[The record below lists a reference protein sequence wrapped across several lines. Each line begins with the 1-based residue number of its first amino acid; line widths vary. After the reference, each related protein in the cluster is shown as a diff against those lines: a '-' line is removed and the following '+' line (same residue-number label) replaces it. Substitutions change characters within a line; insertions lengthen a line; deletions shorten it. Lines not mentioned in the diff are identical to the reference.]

1 MMPDTPISLRTL
13 GDRSP
18 MREILYHLRWSVP
31 LWLVQLCTAWLP
43 GNRYTTRLRG
53 ALARPFVGKCGK
65 RFCLGKGVSL
75 IGTSELQIGDDV
87 YIARDCFLNC
97 AGGLV
102 LEDGVVLGPFVVLST
117 MQCVFARGMVRH
129 DQVIVHPIR
138 IGRGSWLA
146 AHAVVK
152 AGVRIGAGVMIG
164 GNSAVVKDIE
174 DHVLAAGVPAKVIGP
189 VKERT
194 PDASRIIDHLRDR
207 RRAEAP
213 PDQGSLAA

>member
-1 MMPDTPISLRTL
+1 
-13 GDRSP
+13 

-43 GNRYTTRLRG
+43 QNRYVIRLRG
-53 ALARPFVGKCGK
+53 ALARPFIGTCGK

-75 IGTSELQIGDDV
+75 IGTSELHIGDDV

-117 MQCVFARGMVRH
+117 MQYVFARGMVQRN
-129 DQVIVHPIR
+129 QLIVRPIH

-146 AHAVVK
+146 AHTMVK

-164 GNSAVVKDIE
+164 GNSAVVADIE
-174 DHVLAAGVPAKVIGP
+174 DHVLAAGVPARVVGP
-189 VKERT
+189 VKERA
-194 PDASRIIDHLRDR
+194 PEASRIIDHLRERDR
-207 RRAEAP
+207 AAA
-213 PDQGSLAA
+213 PDQASIAA